1 MSLFYSIRHLTRFR
15 YSAPVSE
22 SILEIRKEPRTEGR
36 QRCLDFRL
44 LVSPTARIM
53 TYRDYL
59 GNMIHHF
66 DVPGQHRELQVIGEA
81 TVEVQPAVSV
91 PESLPESAWD
101 ELDALTA
108 RGDYWDSLQP
118 SHFARTSDELTAL
131 AQILDVRRRLD
142 PLSLVKQVSTGV
154 FESFSYVPKSTSVDS
169 PIEEAIR
176 NRGGVCQDFAHITLA
191 LLRPLGLPCRYVSG
205 YLYHSSSS
213 SDRSTDGATHA
224 WVEVMLPTLG
234 WVGFDPTNNL
244 LTTDRHIR
252 TAVGRDYSDVP
263 PTRGVFKGTATS
275 SLEVS
280 VTVTPADVQA
290 PEDLPPLTDE
300 WPEGVPGVEW
310 DSQQQ
315 QQQQQQ

>member
-1 MSLFYSIRHLTRFR
+1 MSVFYSIRHLTRFR
-15 YSAPVSE
+15 YSSLVSE

-44 LVSPTARIM
+44 LVSPAARIM

-81 TVEVQPAVSV
+81 TVEVQPANPV
-91 PESLPESAWD
+91 PEKLDESAWTD
-101 ELDALTA
+101 VDAANA
-108 RGDYWDSLQP
+108 RGEYWDALQP
-118 SHFARTSDELTAL
+118 SQFARPSKELLAL
-131 AQILDVRRRLD
+131 AERLDVQRRLD
-142 PLSLVKQVSTGV
+142 PLSLVREVNSRV
-154 FESFSYVPKSTSVDS
+154 FEYFAYVPKSTNVDS
-169 PIEEAIR
+169 PIEEAIA

-205 YLYHSSSS
+205 YLYHSSSTR
-213 SDRSTDGATHA
+213 DRSTDGATHA
-224 WVEVMLPTLG
+224 WVEVLLPTLG

-244 LTTDRHIR
+244 MTSDRHIR

-275 SLEVS
+275 ALEVS
-280 VTVTPADVQA
+280 VNVTPADVKA
-290 PEDLPPLTDE
+290 PEDVPPLNDE
-300 WPEGVPGVEW
+300 WPEGLPGVEW
-310 DSQQQ
+310 DPRQQQ
-315 QQQQQQ
+315 QQQQQ

>member
-44 LVSPTARIM
+44 LVSPTARVM
-53 TYRDYL
+53 SYRDYL

-81 TVEVQPAVSV
+81 TVEVQAANETPVK
-91 PESLPESAWD
+91 LPESAWA
-101 ELDALTA
+101 EIDAANA

-118 SHFARTSDELTAL
+118 SLFARPSEELRAL
-131 AQILDVRRRLD
+131 ATILDVRRKLD
-142 PLSLVKQVSTGV
+142 PLSLVREVNSRV
-154 FESFSYVPKSTSVDS
+154 FKHFTYVPNSTKVDS
-169 PIEEAIR
+169 PIEEAIV
-176 NRGGVCQDFAHITLA
+176 NAGGVCQDFAHITLA

-213 SDRSTDGATHA
+213 KDRSTDGATHA
-224 WVEVMLPTLG
+224 WIEVMLPSLG
-234 WVGFDPTNNL
+234 WVGFDPTNDL

-280 VTVTPADVQA
+280 VAVTPADVQA
-290 PEDLPPLTDE
+290 PEELPPLTDE
-300 WPEGVPGVEW
+300 WPEGLPGVEL
-310 DSQQQ
+310 DTQQQ
-315 QQQQQQ
+315 QQQQQ